1 MRVLSRSS
9 WLVGACALAGLSGCA
24 GGVIEAPAQA
34 PAPPPASPDTTSTA
48 TDADADADAPVPA
61 GAAGVLV
68 DRFVGRWGLASYHRD
83 ADRAHAEKE
92 ARAQCATPY
101 VIAKGPSGGL
111 TMHRADQADAQEL
124 ALKSAKA
131 GHNFLGPASEPAG
144 GPDDR
149 EVLLASPNSFT
160 VTWVRPDAAA
170 RSGTIVY
177 VRCGTS
183 ATG

>member
-9 WLVGACALAGLSGCA
+9 LLVGAFALAGLTGCA
-24 GGVIEAPAQA
+24 GGAIEAPAQA
-34 PAPPPASPDTTSTA
+34 PAPVSPDTTA
-48 TDADADADAPVPA
+48 TDADAPVPA
-61 GAAGVLV
+61 GVSV

-124 ALKSAKA
+124 ALKNAKV

-160 VTWVRPDAAA
+160 VAWVRPDAAA
-170 RSGTIVY
+170 RSGTMVY